1 MPHRTYSKDEV
12 TAWLERHL
20 PEWRYEDAHLVRTYE
35 TGGWA
40 RTQLLAGAIA
50 FLGEAAWH
58 HPDLTLSFPR
68 LVVRL
73 QSHDAGG
80 VTDRDLEL
88 ARRIESLVTWQP
100 DEESVFSGPPD
111 GWIT

>member
-1 MPHRTYSKDEV
+1 MTTRTYSETEV

-20 PEWRYEDAHLVRTYE
+20 PEWRYETAHLVRTYK

-50 FLGEAAWH
+50 FVGEAVWH
-58 HPDLTLSFPR
+58 HPDLSLSFAK
-68 LVVRL
+68 LGVRL
-73 QSHDAGG
+73 QSHDVGG

-88 ARRIESLVTWQP
+88 ARKIEALVTWQP
-100 DEESVFSGPPD
+100 EDESVFSGPPD